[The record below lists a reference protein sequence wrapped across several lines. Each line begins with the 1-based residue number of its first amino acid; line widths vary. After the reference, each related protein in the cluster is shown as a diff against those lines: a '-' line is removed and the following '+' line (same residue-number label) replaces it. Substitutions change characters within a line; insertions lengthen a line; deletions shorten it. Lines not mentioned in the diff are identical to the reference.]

1 MAGIAREK
9 ASIFENFFEQ
19 DYAPL
24 PLPMV
29 WRVVYYEAI
38 RGNHILWDK
47 EDLETIASFYQAPDV
62 RLDAVDQV
70 AMTKFGSKFFQ
81 SSDFREMKQLIKM
94 LPTHHKA
101 IAFLLYRRSIGSWQT
116 WLKKNL
122 H

>member
-1 MAGIAREK
+1 MTVVAREK

-47 EDLETIASFYQAPDV
+47 NDLEAVAKFYNEPNVKLNA
-62 RLDAVDQV
+62 ADQI

-81 SSDFREMKQLIKM
+81 SADFGEMKNMVQA
-94 LPTHHKA
+94 LPAHHKA
-101 IAFLLYRRSIGSWQT
+101 IAFLLYRRAINSWQA

-122 H
+122 N